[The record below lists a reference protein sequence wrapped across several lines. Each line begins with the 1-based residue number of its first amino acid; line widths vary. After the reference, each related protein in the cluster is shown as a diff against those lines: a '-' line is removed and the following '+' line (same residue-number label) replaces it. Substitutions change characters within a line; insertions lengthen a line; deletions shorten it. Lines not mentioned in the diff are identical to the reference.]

1 MKNKGENTMKNTTTM
16 KITNTRN
23 VTVQI
28 LPSYTPKNVM
38 KHQIKSHFKN
48 RYFGNGGTRPQCRIS
63 SVYNKAFS
71 SYKTN
76 QVINHITKFRKLEK
90 EVA

>member
-1 MKNKGENTMKNTTTM
+1 MKTETIQNFILRGGKLE
-16 KITNTRN
+16 
-23 VTVQI
+23 I
-28 LPSYTPKNVM
+28 LPSYTPKNTT

-48 RYFGNGGTRPQCRIS
+48 RYFGKGGDKPQCRIS
-63 SVYNKAFS
+63 SVYNKIFS

-76 QVINHITKFRKLEK
+76 EVVNHISKYKKLEK

>member
-1 MKNKGENTMKNTTTM
+1 MKNTTKM
-16 KITNTRN
+16 KITNTKN

-28 LPSYTPKNVM
+28 LPSYTPM
-38 KHQIKSHFKN
+38 YSERHTIKSHFKN
-48 RYFGNGGTRPQCRIS
+48 RYFGRSGDVPQSRIS
-63 SVYNKAFS
+63 SVYNKVFS

-76 QVINHITKFRKLEK
+76 DVINHITKYRKLEK